1 MLTLSKAISG
11 INPDNVHC
19 LGIDGGSDIEEL
31 EHWRQRVCTAFN
43 KGVLVGRRNDYEAWA
58 RSAHAAVDFAWAL
71 DNTPERGMVQVFI
84 GARENNPTLPASV
97 VDAVQSYIDAERLA
111 GCHPIVHLP
120 VQKPINIEIQ
130 NVQDKQVQADII
142 IALESLFKKKMGQ
155 RDGFVLPPRPVS
167 ISPTEIVLAIASIA
181 NNYLVK
187 QTNAE
192 EQFAANNE
200 IHVLGEVTW
209 TPLI

>member
-31 EHWRQRVCTAFN
+31 EHWRQRVPAFN

-71 DNTPERGMVQVFI
+71 DNTLSVEWYKSLLGLVKTTP
-84 GARENNPTLPASV
+84 LPASV

-120 VQKPINIEIQ
+120 VQKPIASKFKMSRINRF
-130 NVQDKQVQADII
+130 KPSII
-142 IALESLFKKKMGQ
+142 IALESLFKRKWDNVMDLYYHQ
-155 RDGFVLPPRPVS
+155 DQS
-167 ISPTEIVLAIASIA
+167 
-181 NNYLVK
+181 
-187 QTNAE
+187 
-192 EQFAANNE
+192 QF
-200 IHVLGEVTW
+200 HLQK
-209 TPLI
+209 LY